1 MKNFTKNFVW
11 AVVTLMLISFLFSSV
26 GGTNQKEEPK
36 NVTLS
41 EVAERIQRNEVKS
54 IVLSGE
60 EASITFNDDSK
71 ATVKK
76 EADASFTESLTNL
89 GVTAE
94 AMKTIA
100 LEVKEESGWAFWA
113 GMLLPAL
120 LPLLAVGFIFWLMF
134 RQARSGA
141 SQAFS
146 FGRSGMKL
154 SGVGK
159 EKYTFADVAGLK
171 EAKEEL
177 MEVVE
182 FLRSPKKFLDL
193 GAKIPRGVL
202 MVGPPGSG
210 KTLLARAVA

>member
-159 EKYTFADVAGLK
+159 EKYTFADPAVQRMLNDRVLLQADVTANSEDDKALLKRFGLYG
-171 EAKEEL
+171 
-177 MEVVE
+177 
-182 FLRSPKKFLDL
+182 PL
-193 GAKIPRGVL
+193 GILFFDA
-202 MVGPPGSG
+202 
-210 KTLLARAVA
+210 